1 MTQYQMPRPQPG
13 DLILFS
19 TDIHH
24 FTNPCVGWVT
34 DERGEC
40 TVNVLAFTASGFVQ
54 KSSVHHKDDPGIVEN
69 AEWARLGAWEHK
81 PKDSRLS
88 VLSEKVSLLERKL
101 EALAHGKGSKGQ

>member
-1 MTQYQMPRPQPG
+1 MADYQMPHEELGDFVFFYPHPG
-13 DLILFS
+13 AEPEIAQVIKPGARALTL
-19 TDIHH
+19 
-24 FTNPCVGWVT
+24 WVT
-34 DERGEC
+34 APGFGGMER
-40 TVNVLAFTASGFVQ
+40 T
-54 KSSVHHKDDPGIVEN
+54 SVHHKDDPGITEN

>member
-1 MTQYQMPRPQPG
+1 MDYQMPQAELGDFVFFYPHPG
-13 DLILFS
+13 AEPEIAQVIKTGARALTL
-19 TDIHH
+19 
-24 FTNPCVGWVT
+24 WVT
-34 DERGEC
+34 APGFGGMER
-40 TVNVLAFTASGFVQ
+40 T
-54 KSSVHHKDDPGIVEN
+54 SVHHKDDPGIVEN